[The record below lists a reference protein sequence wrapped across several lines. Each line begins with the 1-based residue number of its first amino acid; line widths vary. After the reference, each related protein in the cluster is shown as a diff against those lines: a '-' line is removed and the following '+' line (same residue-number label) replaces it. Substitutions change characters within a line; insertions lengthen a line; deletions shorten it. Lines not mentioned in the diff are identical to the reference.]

1 MNNIPKANL
10 EDFTSKNSKTKKL
23 FVKKI
28 GIAFQEIGF
37 LVLKGHS
44 LSSSLQEN
52 LYKEIRDFFNLSD
65 EIKLSYEIKDGLILT
80 ISSVNPDDGGESW
93 VIINAKSND
102 KKSEKMAQEITK
114 KTKGY
119 EFLAN
124 IITSDILRWKLKDLE
139 AKDKKS

>member
-37 LVLKGHS
+37 LVLKGHF

-52 LYKEIRDFFNLSD
+52 RFKEIRDF
-65 EIKLSYEIKDGLILT
+65 LIYLMR
-80 ISSVNPDDGGESW
+80 
-93 VIINAKSND
+93 SNHH
-102 KKSEKMAQEITK
+102 T
-114 KTKGY
+114 
-119 EFLAN
+119 
-124 IITSDILRWKLKDLE
+124 KLKTEGVKEVILDLE
-139 AKDKKS
+139 KRVQLVDWLAI